1 MMDAV
6 FTLPDPASF
15 AAFMAAG
22 IVLNLTPGADV
33 MFALASGAR
42 GGPRAGIAA
51 SAGVAAGAFVH
62 VALTAFGV
70 AAALRAIPGAFDAI
84 RWAGAAYLLYLAVTT
99 WRAPPA
105 APERGADSLT
115 AAFRRGFVTNL
126 LNPKVAL
133 FVLAFLPQFAD
144 PARGPVWSQLLALGA
159 VFMVTG
165 FLITA
170 AYGAA
175 AGALSA
181 MLRRQARALNRVA
194 ALVFAA
200 LAVRLAWG

>member
-1 MMDAV
+1 MIA
-6 FTLPDPASF
+6 LPDPASF
-15 AAFMAAG
+15 LAFLGAG
-22 IVLNLTPGADV
+22 ILLNLTPGSDV

-42 GGPRAGIAA
+42 GGRRAGIAA
-51 SAGVAAGAFVH
+51 AAGIAAGAFVH

-70 AAALRAIPGAFDAI
+70 AAALRALPGAFDVI
-84 RWAGAAYLLYLAVTT
+84 RWAGAGYLLYLAVST

-105 APERGADSLT
+105 SRERGMADLPG
-115 AAFRRGFVTNL
+115 AFRRGFVTNL

-159 VFMVTG
+159 VFMTTG
-165 FLITA
+165 FVITA

-175 AGALSA
+175 AGALA
-181 MLRRQARALNRVA
+181 EVLRARARAMNRVA